1 MRFVTFYRNVN
12 LGQPRSPTRS
22 QLEGALAE
30 AGAVSPQSF
39 QTNGTV
45 VFAAESLPTAREIVA
60 RASLKLA
67 DVCGLKEPAFT
78 IELEPL
84 VALVAEGPFERV
96 STESGQAFNATFMA
110 DDQLA
115 RLSAPLLSPRGDV
128 ELIRVTP
135 FVALS
140 VSRRVGAGIG
150 YPTPF
155 LEKLLGA
162 PATTRGWG
170 TIERLVA
177 RHGHDSE
184 VKR

>member
-1 MRFVTFYRNVN
+1 MKFVTFYRNVN
-12 LGQPRSPTRS
+12 LGQPRSPTRA

-30 AGAVSPQSF
+30 AGAEVPKSF

-45 VFAAESLPTAREIVA
+45 VFAAESLPAAREMVERAA
-60 RASLKLA
+60 RALA
-67 DVCGLKEPAFT
+67 GVCGLREPGFT
-78 IELEPL
+78 IPFEPL
-84 VALVAEGPFERV
+84 AVLVAEEPFAGPGAAGLREFHA
-96 STESGQAFNATFMA
+96 SFMA
-110 DDQLA
+110 DEQLA
-115 RLSAPLLSPRGDV
+115 RLSAPLVSPRGDV

-140 VSRRVGAGIG
+140 VSRRVGAGVG

-170 TIERLVA
+170 TIERLV
-177 RHGHDSE
+177 RKHGQANGERD
-184 VKR
+184 

>member
-1 MRFVTFYRNVN
+1 MKLVTFYRNVN
-12 LGQPRSPTRS
+12 LGQPRSPTRA

-30 AGAVSPQSF
+30 AGAGSPQSF

-45 VFAAESLPTAREIVA
+45 VFAAESLAVARDIVA
-60 RASLKLA
+60 RAALTLA
-67 DVCGLKEPAFT
+67 SVCGLREPAFT
-78 IELEPL
+78 VELERL
-84 VALVAEGPFERV
+84 AALVAEEPFAEV
-96 STESGQAFNATFMA
+96 EAENLYGFNASFMA
-110 DDQLA
+110 DEHLA